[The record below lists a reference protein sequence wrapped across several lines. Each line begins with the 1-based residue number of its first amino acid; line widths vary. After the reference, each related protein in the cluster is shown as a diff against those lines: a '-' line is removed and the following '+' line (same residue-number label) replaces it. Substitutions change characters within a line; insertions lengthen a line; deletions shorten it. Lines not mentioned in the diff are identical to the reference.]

1 MSKRDWEKQRE
12 VLGPHHR
19 SPTHIPSTSPSLH
32 YLHVNDSSL
41 CPAEGR
47 KRPINTTAQKARTL
61 FNPRRVDL
69 LHPHTPTHVEAHSNT
84 QSPKCSQQVEHRE
97 EVGLKNG
104 HSGGRVFNLLH
115 TTRRS
120 EMDSLQKPRLFGWVW
135 TTGNM
140 SVLFNRLLTFA
151 GFASRQIHSMPRGF
165 YICIS
170 VISYWIKVSA
180 KCGRFTFLWWAFI

>member
-1 MSKRDWEKQRE
+1 MGLEWRQTRKKLKTCKSWEKTSKRDRAKQRE

-19 SPTHIPSTSPSLH
+19 SPTHIPSTSLSLH

-41 CPAEGR
+41 CPTEGR

-84 QSPKCSQQVEHRE
+84 QSPKCSQQVEQGWIERRWAWRMVIQE
-97 EVGLKNG
+97 E
-104 HSGGRVFNLLH
+104 
-115 TTRRS
+115 
-120 EMDSLQKPRLFGWVW
+120 ESLICCTQGEGVRWIHFKALIVWLWVW

-140 SVLFNRLLTFA
+140 FVLFRLLLTLQALPPDESFQY
-151 GFASRQIHSMPRGF
+151 FTVF
-165 YICIS
+165 T
-170 VISYWIKVSA
+170 SA
-180 KCGRFTFLWWAFI
+180 FL